1 MIERLFTIG
10 VYARTES
17 EFFDRLLQAQVQVFC
32 DIRQRRGV
40 RGGQYAFVNS
50 QRLQRELAARGI
62 QYRYFKTL
70 APTKQIRDAQK
81 KADAAAKQPKRTRTA
96 LDEGFQRR
104 YTEEVLAG
112 FDSGRFAAEFGPE
125 TSRIVLFCV
134 EAEPAACHRGLVAAR
149 LQKDWGVAV
158 EHL

>member
-10 VYARTES
+10 VYAKTEA
-17 EFFDRLLQAQVQVFC
+17 EFFDRLLHAQIQVFC

-40 RGGQYAFVNS
+40 RGAQYAFVNS
-50 QRLQRELAARGI
+50 RHLQRELAARGI
-62 QYRYFKTL
+62 QYRYFKNL

-81 KADAAAKQPKRTRTA
+81 KADAGTKQPKRTRTS
-96 LDEGFQRR
+96 LDEEFRRR
-104 YTEEVLAG
+104 YIEEVLAG
-112 FDSGRFAAEFGPE
+112 FDSSRLAAEFGSE

-149 LQKDWGVAV
+149 LQKDWGVPV